1 MANEKRLI
9 DANALLELVQF
20 RLPIDSHNAEVIA
33 GCVDITRRLVQNAPT
48 VDAVEVVRCKDC
60 KHREDGACALESV
73 YDYPWYYTN
82 DDDFCSHGERRTD
95 NG

>member
-9 DANALLELVQF
+9 DANAICSECLARHSYNCTLCK
-20 RLPIDSHNAEVIA
+20 I
-33 GCVDITRRLVQNAPT
+33 GTAPT

-60 KHREDGACALESV
+60 KHREDGVCTLESV

-95 NG
+95 NEVT